1 MANRGANVNA
11 YVQPEI
17 KEQAEAILEQLGMP
31 VSVLIN
37 TLYRQII
44 IRGGVPYSLTVPKL
58 PTRDGMTDDQ
68 FYVMME
74 KGYQQVLNGQTV
86 DLDETF
92 ENIHKNI

>member
-1 MANRGANVNA
+1 MANKSANVTA

-17 KEQAEAILEQLGMP
+17 KQRAEEILEQLGMP

-44 IRGGVPYSLTVPKL
+44 MRGGVPYPLTIPKL
-58 PTRDGMTDDQ
+58 SAKDGMTDDQ
-68 FYVMME
+68 FYAMME
-74 KGYQQVLNGQTV
+74 KGYQQALNGQTV

>member
-37 TLYRQII
+37 TLYRQIVM
-44 IRGGVPYSLTVPKL
+44 RRGVPYPLVL
-58 PTRDGMTDDQ
+58 PRISTRDGMTAEQ
-68 FYVMME
+68 FDAVME
-74 KGYQQVLNGQTV
+74 KGYRQAIEGQT
-86 DLDETF
+86 LEIDETF
-92 ENIHKNI
+92 EEIRKSI

>member
-44 IRGGVPYSLTVPKL
+44 MRGGVPYSLTVPKL

-68 FYVMME
+68 FYAMME

-86 DLDETF
+86 DFDETF

>member
-1 MANRGANVNA
+1 MANRSANVSA

-44 IRGGVPYSLTVPKL
+44 MRRGVPYPLVLPRI
-58 PTRDGMTDDQ
+58 PTRDGMTAEQ
-68 FYVMME
+68 FDAMME
-74 KGYQQVLNGQTV
+74 KGCRQAIAGQT
-86 DLDETF
+86 LEIDEAF
-92 ENIHKNI
+92 EEIHKSI

>member
-1 MANRGANVNA
+1 MANRSANVSA

-44 IRGGVPYSLTVPKL
+44 MRRGVPYLLVLPRI
-58 PTRDGMTDDQ
+58 PTRDGMTAEQ
-68 FYVMME
+68 FDAMME
-74 KGYQQVLNGQTV
+74 KGFRQAIAGQTLEV
-86 DLDETF
+86 DEAF
-92 ENIHKNI
+92 EEIHKSI